1 MSALNSAAY
10 FYSTGR
16 LFMLQR
22 ASNFDTLTSQFQW
35 PRPETYNMAAAV
47 SDVWAV
53 KDPGRLAIRQV
64 LTDGTRRDWTHLEL
78 NRAANRFANALQAQG
93 ISRGDRVALL
103 LPQIPET
110 AIAHLAAYKIGAV
123 AVPLAALFGLD
134 ALSYRL
140 ADSGARALVT
150 DTAGL
155 AKLAEVRDG
164 LPGLDLVISVDG
176 PETGVLAFE
185 ALLAKASDCFDTLAT
200 TPDDPAL
207 MIYTSGT
214 TGQPKGVLHGHRV
227 LLGHMP
233 GIELSQNFLG
243 QNGDLLWTP
252 ADWAWAGG
260 LLNALFPALSLGVPV
275 ISHAARKFDP
285 EFAFHLL
292 EREGVRNAFI
302 PPTALKMLRAVDNP
316 GKRFRLAWRSVGSAG
331 ESLGK
336 ETYDWFR
343 EEFGFP
349 VNEFYGQTE
358 CNAVLGSAAELGVSR
373 SGAIGKATPGH
384 EVAIIDDDGNPLP
397 PETLGQIAIRRPD
410 PVMFLEY
417 WNKPEATREKF
428 IGDWMIT
435 GDQGLMDEDG
445 YVHFIGR
452 DDDIITSAS
461 YRIGPGEIED
471 CLLKHPAVALAAAV
485 GKPDPLRT
493 EIVKAFIVLK
503 SGGQGDADLE
513 DSIRRFVRDRL
524 SAHEYPREI
533 EFVDSLP
540 MTTTGKIIRRKLREQ
555 VDA

>member
-1 MSALNSAAY
+1 
-10 FYSTGR
+10 
-16 LFMLQR
+16 MLQR
-22 ASNFDTLTSQFQW
+22 ASNFDKLTSHFRW
-35 PRPETYNMAAAV
+35 SLPETYNMAAAV
-47 SDVWAV
+47 SDAWA
-53 KDPGRLAIRQV
+53 KHTPDRLAIRQV
-64 LTDGTRRDWTHLEL
+64 LADGGRRDWSHLEL
-78 NRAANRFANALQAQG
+78 NRAANRFANALMAQG
-93 ISRGDRVALL
+93 VQRGDRVALL

-155 AKLAEVRDG
+155 AKLSEIRNG
-164 LPGLDLVISVDG
+164 LPGLELVVSVDG
-176 PETGVLAFE
+176 PETGVFAFD
-185 ALLAKASDCFDTLAT
+185 ALLAKASDSFETLAT

-243 QNGDLLWTP
+243 QDGDLLWTP

-275 ISHAARKFDP
+275 LSFAARKFDP
-285 EFAFHLL
+285 EHAFHLL
-292 EREGVRNAFI
+292 ETEAVRNAFI
-302 PPTALKMLRAVDNP
+302 PPTALKMLRAVDTP
-316 GKRFRLAWRSVGSAG
+316 GKRFNLSWRSVGSAG
-331 ESLGK
+331 EALGK

-343 EEFGFP
+343 AEFGFP

-373 SGAIGKATPGH
+373 AGAIGKATPGH

-397 PETLGQIAIRRPD
+397 AETLGQIAIRRPD
-410 PVMFLEY
+410 PVMFLQY

-471 CLLKHPAVALAAAV
+471 CLIKHPAVALAAAI

-503 SGGQGDADLE
+503 SGEQGGAELE
-513 DSIRRFVRDRL
+513 DNIRRFVRDRL

-533 EFVDSLP
+533 EFVESLP
-540 MTTTGKIIRRKLREQ
+540 MTTTGKIIRRKLREREE
-555 VDA
+555 V